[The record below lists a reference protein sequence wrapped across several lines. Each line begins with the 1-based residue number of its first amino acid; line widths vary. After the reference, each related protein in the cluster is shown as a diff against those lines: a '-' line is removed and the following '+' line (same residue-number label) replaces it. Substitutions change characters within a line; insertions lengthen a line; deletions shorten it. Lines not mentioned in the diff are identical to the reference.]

1 MMSHTLVDHLF
12 WKICWSCHHHEPCG
26 QRRTDVPQ
34 PQVPDRFHIQRH
46 YVLPYNLRNLTSM
59 IDTQSSCNSQG
70 PLSSPPF
77 KPESATKRVRS
88 KSPQET
94 PSGISLDPQDL
105 GNDDTETRNSDS
117 DTENSGQ
124 VLTLEGLEVAS
135 QSPWLTR
142 VRSSKPEPL
151 AESSAESLCRVC

>member
-1 MMSHTLVDHLF
+1 
-12 WKICWSCHHHEPCG
+12 
-26 QRRTDVPQ
+26 
-34 PQVPDRFHIQRH
+34 
-46 YVLPYNLRNLTSM
+46 
-59 IDTQSSCNSQG
+59 
-70 PLSSPPF
+70 
-77 KPESATKRVRS
+77 VRS

-105 GNDDTETRNSDS
+105 GNDDTETRNSDRDSDS

-124 VLTLEGLEVAS
+124 VLTLEELEVAS

-151 AESSAESLCRVC
+151 TESSAESMCRVC